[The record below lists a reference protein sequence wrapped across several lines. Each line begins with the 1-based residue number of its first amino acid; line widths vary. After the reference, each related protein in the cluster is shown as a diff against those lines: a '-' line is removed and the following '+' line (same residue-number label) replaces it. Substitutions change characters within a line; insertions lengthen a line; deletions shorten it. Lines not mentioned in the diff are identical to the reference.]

1 MALSPVYRVVAL
13 AIQAMGIKLL
23 YLLDQV
29 TLKYLHHVAHRL
41 VITSVLGETTILALL
56 NVLLLLLKEEIVLHS
71 LLLHLEPPHKIL
83 MAMEY
88 LTQVISVLIT
98 LTQDASKKE
107 IQQHNNSNL
116 LLMGLGIRQDRE
128 IEK

>member
-1 MALSPVYRVVAL
+1 
-13 AIQAMGIKLL
+13 MGIKLL

-56 NVLLLLLKEEIVLHS
+56 NVLLLLLLKEEILLLHS

-98 LTQDASKKE
+98 QTQDALKKE
-107 IQQHNNSNL
+107 ILVQQQQSNSNL
-116 LLMGLGIRQDRE
+116 LLIGLGTKQDSER
-128 IEK
+128 